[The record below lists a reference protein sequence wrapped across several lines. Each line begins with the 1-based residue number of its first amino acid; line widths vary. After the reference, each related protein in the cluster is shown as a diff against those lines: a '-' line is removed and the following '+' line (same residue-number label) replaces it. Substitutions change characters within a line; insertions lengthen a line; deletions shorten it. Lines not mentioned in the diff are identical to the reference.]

1 MCGTVALLVA
11 VTDAI
16 GHANIPIETIEP
28 GEQPENLH
36 RNRYQAVNFVSV
48 KKYGTVEFRQHQG
61 TLNPSKALAWIE
73 LTRNVVHAASRPMEM
88 ADRFDFIF
96 EKLSTSTWANLAAR
110 CAEDA
115 KEFEELIEQAR
126 ELVSAS
132 SVDVSP
138 SPS

>member
-1 MCGTVALLVA
+1 
-11 VTDAI
+11 
-16 GHANIPIETIEP
+16 
-28 GEQPENLH
+28 
-36 RNRYQAVNFVSV
+36 
-48 KKYGTVEFRQHQG
+48 
-61 TLNPSKALAWIE
+61 
-73 LTRNVVHAASRPMEM
+73 MEM

-110 CAEDA
+110 CSEDA